1 MQHPVHNTIKF
12 KVASLIKTLQGFS
25 QITMVFLSH
34 KLVSDA
40 FQWKTEGQLV
50 LQGVDVGSN
59 KTTTL
64 SIIKK
69 ITKRSEGIPD

>member
-40 FQWKTEGQLV
+40 FQRKTEGQLV
-50 LQGVDVGSN
+50 LQGIDVGSN
-59 KTTTL
+59 KTKTL

-69 ITKRSEGIPD
+69 

>member
-12 KVASLIKTLQGFS
+12 KMASLIKTLQGFS
-25 QITMVFLSH
+25 QIIIVFLSH

-40 FQWKTEGQLV
+40 FQQKTEGQLIP
-50 LQGVDVGSN
+50 QGIDVGSN
-59 KTTTL
+59 KTTTV

-69 ITKRSEGIPD
+69 

>member
-1 MQHPVHNTIKF
+1 MQNPVHNTIKF

-40 FQWKTEGQLV
+40 FQRKTEGQLV
-50 LQGVDVGSN
+50 LQGIDVGSN

-69 ITKRSEGIPD
+69 

>member
-40 FQWKTEGQLV
+40 FQRKTEGQLI
-50 LQGVDVGSN
+50 LQGIDVGSN

-69 ITKRSEGIPD
+69 

>member
-34 KLVSDA
+34 KLVTDA
-40 FQWKTEGQLV
+40 FQRKTEGQLV
-50 LQGVDVGSN
+50 LQGIDVGSN

-69 ITKRSEGIPD
+69 

>member
-40 FQWKTEGQLV
+40 FQRKTEGQLV
-50 LQGVDVGSN
+50 LQGIDVGSN

-69 ITKRSEGIPD
+69 

>member
-40 FQWKTEGQLV
+40 FQRKTEGQLV
-50 LQGVDVGSN
+50 LQGINVGSN

-69 ITKRSEGIPD
+69 

>member
-40 FQWKTEGQLV
+40 FERKTEGQLV
-50 LQGVDVGSN
+50 LQGIDVGSN

-69 ITKRSEGIPD
+69 

>member
-40 FQWKTEGQLV
+40 YQRKTEGQLV
-50 LQGVDVGSN
+50 LQGIDVGSN

-69 ITKRSEGIPD
+69 

>member
-40 FQWKTEGQLV
+40 FQRKTEGQLV
-50 LQGVDVGSN
+50 LQGIDVGSN

-69 ITKRSEGIPD
+69 L

>member
-12 KVASLIKTLQGFS
+12 EVASSIKTLQGFS

-40 FQWKTEGQLV
+40 FQRKTEGQLV
-50 LQGVDVGSN
+50 LQGINVGSN

-69 ITKRSEGIPD
+69 

>member
-34 KLVSDA
+34 KLQVVSDA
-40 FQWKTEGQLV
+40 FQRKTEGQLV
-50 LQGVDVGSN
+50 LQGIGVGSN

-69 ITKRSEGIPD
+69 

>member
-40 FQWKTEGQLV
+40 FQGKTEGQLV
-50 LQGVDVGSN
+50 LQGIDVGSN

-69 ITKRSEGIPD
+69 

>member
-40 FQWKTEGQLV
+40 FQRKTEGQLI
-50 LQGVDVGSN
+50 LQGIDVGSN
-59 KTTTL
+59 KNTTL

-69 ITKRSEGIPD
+69 

>member
-40 FQWKTEGQLV
+40 FQRKTEGQLI
-50 LQGVDVGSN
+50 LQGIDVGSDE
-59 KTTTL
+59 TTTL

-69 ITKRSEGIPD
+69 

>member
-34 KLVSDA
+34 KLQVVSDA
-40 FQWKTEGQLV
+40 FQRKTEGQLV
-50 LQGVDVGSN
+50 LQGIDVGSN

-69 ITKRSEGIPD
+69 

>member
-40 FQWKTEGQLV
+40 FQRKTEGQLV
-50 LQGVDVGSN
+50 LQGIDVGSN

>member
-40 FQWKTEGQLV
+40 FQRKTEGQLI
-50 LQGVDVGSN
+50 LQGIDVGSN
-59 KTTTL
+59 ETTTL

-69 ITKRSEGIPD
+69 

>member
-1 MQHPVHNTIKF
+1 MQHPVHDTIKF

-40 FQWKTEGQLV
+40 FQRKTEGQLV
-50 LQGVDVGSN
+50 LQGIDVGSN

-69 ITKRSEGIPD
+69 

>member
-12 KVASLIKTLQGFS
+12 KVASLVKTLQGFS

-40 FQWKTEGQLV
+40 FQRKTEGQLI
-50 LQGVDVGSN
+50 LQGIDVGSN

-69 ITKRSEGIPD
+69 

>member
-12 KVASLIKTLQGFS
+12 KVASLVKTLQGFS

-40 FQWKTEGQLV
+40 FQRKTEGQLV
-50 LQGVDVGSN
+50 LQGIDVGSN

-69 ITKRSEGIPD
+69 